1 MLINRESI
9 YVDTNR
15 DINKEIKE
23 EGLDPIDFSL
33 YIDKITAIPEL
44 SEEE

>member
-15 DINKEIKE
+15 DMNNESKE

-33 YIDKITAIPEL
+33 YIDKITVIPEL